1 MISKTGEEGYILI
14 PKKKKSQTKG
24 QSLGR
29 RARSLMLLRRIK
41 ENSNV
46 PMLSWFKT
54 SVQSQPVG
62 RDIVTCGR
70 EHPCFPF
77 CFQRQTN
84 KQKDTHQKYSKHQR
98 PAEKK
103 KQGNIAERTPQY
115 KRPLPFSLWSSCRI
129 FKNGKALKE
138 QKCLS
143 QVQSV
148 ELVES
153 KKVSAVKRLCL
164 CVRSHMVGSTP
175 FRCTARA
182 IPQSHVDV
190 ARGRTR
196 SGSCHFS

>member
-1 MISKTGEEGYILI
+1 M
-14 PKKKKSQTKG
+14 SQCSRG
-24 QSLGR
+24 L
-29 RARSLMLLRRIK
+29 
-41 ENSNV
+41 
-46 PMLSWFKT
+46 KT

-77 CFQRQTN
+77 CFQRQTTKKTPIRSTPSTKN
-84 KQKDTHQKYSKHQR
+84 PQR
-98 PAEKK
+98 K

-115 KRPLPFSLWSSCRI
+115 KRPLPISLWSSCRI

-175 FRCTARA
+175 FRYTARA
-182 IPQSHVDV
+182 IPESHVDV
-190 ARGRTR
+190 AHDRTR

>member
-84 KQKDTHQKYSKHQR
+84 KKKDTHQKYSKHQR
-98 PAEKK
+98 PAEKNNK
-103 KQGNIAERTPQY
+103 TSQKELPSINAHARFPCGRHVVYLKMER
-115 KRPLPFSLWSSCRI
+115 L
-129 FKNGKALKE
+129 
-138 QKCLS
+138 
-143 QVQSV
+143 
-148 ELVES
+148 
-153 KKVSAVKRLCL
+153 
-164 CVRSHMVGSTP
+164 
-175 FRCTARA
+175 
-182 IPQSHVDV
+182 
-190 ARGRTR
+190 
-196 SGSCHFS
+196 

>member
-77 CFQRQTN
+77 CFQRQTTKKTPIRSTPSTKN
-84 KQKDTHQKYSKHQR
+84 PQR
-98 PAEKK
+98 K

-115 KRPLPFSLWSSCRI
+115 KRPLPISLWSSCRI

-175 FRCTARA
+175 FRYTARA
-182 IPQSHVDV
+182 IPESHVDV
-190 ARGRTR
+190 AHDRTR